1 MKPLNLDNRPCSPIS
16 SNCVIWQ
23 GPDIACIK
31 LCAGDTVSDVVFALA
46 TELCTIMDQL
56 NVSNYDLSCL
66 GINSCPPADF
76 QALIQLL
83 IERICEAS
91 GITTSKTET
100 ATCPDCVVSVAPCFV
115 EGNQTTMQLVDYVQ
129 MIANRVCSILDQI
142 AIINA
147 QIADL
152 LIRVTNLENTPAPA
166 PVNPSF
172 TLGCTIGSLPDG
184 SQNFINVILQE
195 FINNVWCNY
204 VTATGSASDI
214 LLAVAAKCI
223 ADTDLQL
230 ATGTPFS
237 TNPLW
242 IQNASYSTLSD
253 AVNNLWVALCDMRT
267 YLETV
272 SLSVQDTTTVNL
284 TYTSG
289 VLTAEVQ
296 DTGWRCLLGFDFYSS
311 DPTMLVKKPQ
321 VRRIG
326 NVLHFRGTLTIPL
339 DSGRTPGT
347 VVDWLYKAGTN
358 TYEGISTVSDPAN
371 SAIPYQGVGG
381 MSLLSGGSLQFNKG
395 ASVIPTSVLPVGY
408 TLDSAYSIGWRMGW
422 RPMDTGSCNT
432 VLTTMTNISIGSSGA
447 LTWGVLADL
456 EESFV
461 SGCAAA
467 WSTAHMNYVI
477 SNVTKDQHVT
487 DFKTTLNVYDSTLTG
502 NQNAQPDFK
511 VSELYPITIN
521 ANNQDNLGGFSI
533 ILDGLTAFVGPCITS
548 IPTPTL
554 DAAACAGTC

>member
-23 GPDIACIK
+23 GDDITCIK

-91 GITTSKTET
+91 GTTTSKTET

-129 MIANRVCSILDQI
+129 MIANRICSILDQI
-142 AIINA
+142 SIINA

-184 SQNFINVILQE
+184 SRNFINVILQE

-214 LLAVAAKCI
+214 LAAVAAKCI

-253 AVNNLWVALCDMRT
+253 AVNNLWIALCDIRAAFEEAST
-267 YLETV
+267 SVVVGGEGITVVPVTVGSTTTYTVINDYLEVFTANV
-272 SLSVQDTTTVNL
+272 TINS
-284 TYTSG
+284 TYAPTSG
-289 VLTAEVQ
+289 VIPKVLPSSVNGVQEGQPILKYNKVSSNSNYVVASTAVPGSYVPNASLPLITFGSFNN
-296 DTGWRCLLGFDFYSS
+296 DTGLF
-311 DPTMLVKKPQ
+311 
-321 VRRIG
+321 
-326 NVLHFRGTLTIPL
+326 TIT
-339 DSGRTPGT
+339 DPGT
-347 VVDWLYKAGTN
+347 YLINATIHLKPDNG
-358 TYEGISTVSDPAN
+358 STV
-371 SAIPYQGVGG
+371 YW
-381 MSLLSGGSLQFNKG
+381 SGE
-395 ASVIPTSVLPVGY
+395 TS
-408 TLDSAYSIGWRMGW
+408 YS
-422 RPMDTGSCNT
+422 
-432 VLTTMTNISIGSSGA
+432 
-447 LTWGVLADL
+447 
-456 EESFV
+456 
-461 SGCAAA
+461 
-467 WSTAHMNYVI
+467 
-477 SNVTKDQHVT
+477 
-487 DFKTTLNVYDSTLTG
+487 
-502 NQNAQPDFK
+502 
-511 VSELYPITIN
+511 
-521 ANNQDNLGGFSI
+521 
-533 ILDGLTAFVGPCITS
+533 
-548 IPTPTL
+548 PTPTTAEL
-554 DAAACAGTC
+554 RDNFNDIGSFYIGIHPDNNSDTFVAASQTLTPSIDRNIEVTASKVIVATNPTALRVKVLNTTIRDYDGRSYAGSDGILFSITKLRTGLNITNL